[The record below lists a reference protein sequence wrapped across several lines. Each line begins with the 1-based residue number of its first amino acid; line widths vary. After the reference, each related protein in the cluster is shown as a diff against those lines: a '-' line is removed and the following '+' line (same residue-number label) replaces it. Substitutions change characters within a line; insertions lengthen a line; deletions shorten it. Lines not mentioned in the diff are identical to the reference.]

1 MDTII
6 TILAPAIA
14 LLLGA
19 LVGWLLRK
27 TGLDPAI
34 AAQAVEL
41 TRTAVMRVEETA
53 MAQASKIPGPEKLK
67 AALALIDSMA
77 KSHPDAAGYL
87 RTNATALVE
96 RVLKSD
102 LTPPEMTPK

>member
-6 TILAPAIA
+6 PILTPAIA

-41 TRTAVMRVEETA
+41 THTAVMRVEETA
-53 MAQASKIPGPEKLK
+53 KRQAAKIGGPTKLK
-67 AALALIDSMA
+67 AALSLIDELA
-77 KSHPDAAGYL
+77 KSHPESATYL
-87 RTNATALVE
+87 RANATALVE
-96 RVLKSD
+96 RVLKSN
-102 LTPPEMTPK
+102 LTPAEMTPK